1 MKNEMAVEA
10 LRWIIHDIE
19 ENKTEADAE
28 KADDFSAGRAQA
40 YFEVMDMIKSRLEI
54 LDVSIEDEPAQKW
67 AGFLDNLH
75 RNLYNIAEDEEQAGR
90 QRRAVETVLE
100 EFRKNNVDLKVIL
113 WK

>member
-28 KADDFSAGRAQA
+28 KVDDFSAGRAQA

-54 LDVSIEDEPAQKW
+54 LDVSLDDEPAQ
-67 AGFLDNLH
+67 N
-75 RNLYNIAEDEEQAGR
+75 
-90 QRRAVETVLE
+90 
-100 EFRKNNVDLKVIL
+100 
-113 WK
+113 